1 MKFYYCFF
9 NLINFFH
16 IYCKNRFMKSI
27 IIFNLLVITTI
38 NPIINAHEN
47 HEHQIYSW
55 SNSKNKTIKSD
66 STIITVLAITIVNP
80 IVNAHENHDHK
91 IYSWSNSKN
100 KSLKIDSVSNGENL
114 EDKKIKTKNNW
125 IKFLGK

>member
-1 MKFYYCFF
+1 
-9 NLINFFH
+9 
-16 IYCKNRFMKSI
+16 MKSI
-27 IIFNLLVITTI
+27 IIFNLL
-38 NPIINAHEN
+38 
-47 HEHQIYSW
+47 
-55 SNSKNKTIKSD
+55 
-66 STIITVLAITIVNP
+66 AITINP

>member
-1 MKFYYCFF
+1 
-9 NLINFFH
+9 
-16 IYCKNRFMKSI
+16 MKSLI
-27 IIFNLLVITTI
+27 II
-38 NPIINAHEN
+38 
-47 HEHQIYSW
+47 
-55 SNSKNKTIKSD
+55 
-66 STIITVLAITIVNP
+66 LAITAVNP
-80 IVNAHENHDHK
+80 VINAHENHDHK